1 MACDRVGAIASQVN
15 RGERKVFPKG
25 DYFLPLVVFLAGA
38 AFGEGAGLAAGF
50 ATGFLAAAIIH
61 GS

>member
-15 RGERKVFPKG
+15 RGELETFPER
-25 DYFLPLVVFLAGA
+25 DYFLPLVVLAGA

>member
-1 MACDRVGAIASQVN
+1 MARDRVGAIASLVN
-15 RGERKVFPKG
+15 RGEPKVFPKG
-25 DYFLPLVVFLAGA
+25 DYFLPLVVFAGA

-50 ATGFLAAAIIH
+50 ATGFLAAAIIQ